1 MEKKVIEIE
10 IQDNSKSLKAQYKE
24 AVLEVQ
30 KLADAFGATSIE
42 VQNAS
47 KRAAELKDQ
56 IEDVND
62 AIQAQKGEGAFIAL
76 GKSISTVASGFSAV
90 EGAMGLVG
98 AESEDVQKAMLRV
111 QSAMALAQGLEGLED
126 AGRAFKQLGV
136 TVTSFGTKA
145 LSAFQAMSTASK
157 AFLVTGIGLLIAGL
171 GTAIAYWDDISKAI
185 GLASN
190 EQDTYAKQQK
200 RINEQAKESREEV
213 AKESASFATLIARL
227 KATNEGSKER
237 DKLIK
242 DINKEYGTTLKNI
255 KDETKFQ
262 EQLNNELASYLEY
275 QKAKFQLQKNEEK
288 IVKNLEVQDRL
299 SNSIKDQKERV
310 KVAGE
315 IDILIKEKERL
326 QKEIEQTGGATSNER
341 KRVKQLQDEQLT
353 LQKQIVSLKDKSG
366 VSSLQQEKFALSN
379 LNKELE
385 NANKRFEDYG
395 RSANNA
401 SAKVDELTNS
411 GSKYVE
417 NNKEVKTSTIDTNK
431 ELANTLESLTEKN
444 KQFGLSEQELLLL
457 SKLKTDA
464 LIQEQFLK
472 STDKDKEKQR
482 TDALLANET
491 DYNNQLNALNEKN
504 RKTKEEKDK
513 EASQKRIELEDKQFE
528 VMQSIGQ
535 TEKEKEIADLVKSY
549 EDKFAIIGDNAVLE
563 KELTEQQKKDLAVIE
578 EKYRK
583 TQAEKDKEAQEKA
596 TQLQQQRLDLILKYT
611 QTFGQVMSS
620 LNGLLNA
627 NDEERLKSVKKGSK
641 EEDSIKRKM
650 FERDKK
656 LRIVQTVIDT
666 ASNVV
671 TSVRN
676 GGGIPTGIPFGIAAA
691 TMGALQIAAI
701 SKTSY
706 GSGDSNV
713 TPPSTGVIAPNLNVV
728 GNTGINQLATLQQ
741 QPVKA
746 YVVSNDIT
754 SAQQFDLKVQQTS
767 QL

>member
-10 IQDNSKSLKAQYKE
+10 IQDNSKTLKQQYKE

-136 TVTSFGTKA
+136 VIKGTTIFQAAYNFVVYGTISATKAQTIATNIQTGSTVGATVATKA
-145 LSAFQAMSTASK
+145 LRIAMLAVPIVAIVAGVLALANAMGVFGDATEDAEKKQAKLDAQLAKTNTEIERQKKASTDTSELMSSLNSQELIDAKNRGASEEELTKIKKEQQKERLKDLKQEYDEATKFMLKTSKTFTDRKQIEAAEELFNEAFKKYNDFRLEIEGETADEVYNKRKESIDKANKLRNSELEKITVYYKKAKAENEARLRTDQEQEEFVINDKFKTQIALFKKYGKDTSELEIAQLNEINVVRLKYQEITDEAEKKRKEKELEAIKEANQKELEAIKEANNLKKQQEQEFQAQIEEIDESNFQNKLQKSMTEEQYELE
-157 AFLVTGIGLLIAGL
+157 LVR
-171 GTAIAYWDDISKAI
+171 
-185 GLASN
+185 
-190 EQDTYAKQQK
+190 QK
-200 RINEQAKESREEV
+200 YFTLEEQAKDN
-213 AKESASFATLIARL
+213 A
-227 KATNEGSKER
+227 
-237 DKLIK
+237 
-242 DINKEYGTTLKNI
+242 
-255 KDETKFQ
+255 
-262 EQLNNELASYLEY
+262 EQLAIIEEAKQAEIDKIEKTYAE
-275 QKAKFQLQKNEEK
+275 KAK
-288 IVKNLEVQDRL
+288 V
-299 SNSIKDQKERV
+299 
-310 KVAGE
+310 
-315 IDILIKEKERL
+315 
-326 QKEIEQTGGATSNER
+326 T
-341 KRVKQLQDEQLT
+341 
-353 LQKQIVSLKDKSG
+353 
-366 VSSLQQEKFALSN
+366 
-379 LNKELE
+379 
-385 NANKRFEDYG
+385 
-395 RSANNA
+395 
-401 SAKVDELTNS
+401 
-411 GSKYVE
+411 
-417 NNKEVKTSTIDTNK
+417 
-431 ELANTLESLTEKN
+431 
-444 KQFGLSEQELLLL
+444 
-457 SKLKTDA
+457 
-464 LIQEQFLK
+464 
-472 STDKDKEKQR
+472 
-482 TDALLANET
+482 
-491 DYNNQLNALNEKN
+491 
-504 RKTKEEKDK
+504 
-513 EASQKRIELEDKQFE
+513 
-528 VMQSIGQ
+528 
-535 TEKEKEIADLVKSY
+535 
-549 EDKFAIIGDNAVLE
+549 
-563 KELTEQQKKDLAVIE
+563 
-578 EKYRK
+578 
-583 TQAEKDKEAQEKA
+583 
-596 TQLQQQRLDLILKYT
+596 QQQRLDLILKYA

-676 GGGIPTGIPFGIAAA
+676 GGGIPTGIPFGVAAA

-713 TPPSTGVIAPNLNVV
+713 TPPSTGVISPNLNVV

-754 SAQQFDLKVQQTS
+754 SAQQFDMKVQQTS

>member
-1 MEKKVIEIE
+1 
-10 IQDNSKSLKAQYKE
+10 
-24 AVLEVQ
+24 VQ
-30 KLADAFGATSIE
+30 
-42 VQNAS
+42 Q
-47 KRAAELKDQ
+47 
-56 IEDVND
+56 
-62 AIQAQKGEGAFIAL
+62 
-76 GKSISTVASGFSAV
+76 
-90 EGAMGLVG
+90 
-98 AESEDVQKAMLRV
+98 AMLRV

-185 GLASN
+185 GLASD

-200 RINEQAKESREEV
+200 RINEQAKESRESV
-213 AKESASFATLIARL
+213 AKESASFATLISRL

-237 DKLIK
+237 DGLIK
-242 DINKEYGTTLKNI
+242 QINKEYGTTLKNI

-310 KVAGE
+310 KLAEKINDLQTKYNEAEDKKNQGGKFE
-315 IDILIKEKERL
+315 LKTEKERL
-326 QKEIEQTGGATSNER
+326 KLQTEVNKIATQIIENEKKNER
-341 KRVKQLQDEQLT
+341 AGIKIT
-353 LQKQIVSLKDKSG
+353 SLE
-366 VSSLQQEKFALSN
+366 QEKFALSN

-385 NANKRFEDYG
+385 NAEKRFEDYG
-395 RSANNA
+395 RSANEA

-491 DYNNQLNALNEKN
+491 DYNNQVNALRKKEVSDLETLKTTSAKDGIAQLVATRTTELEVEKN
-504 RKTKEEKDK
+504 TAEKK
-513 EASQKRIELEDKQFE
+513 LAIEKSLQEHKAELRQKDFDLALQGIGVIKSIFE
-528 VMQSIGQ
+528 KSKGVQKAAVIAESAIGIAKIITSTQ
-535 TEKEKEIADLVKSY
+535 AANAAAIAKYSAIPGGQAFSAAEIARNK
-549 EDKFAIIGDNAVLE
+549 IGA
-563 KELTEQQKKDLAVIE
+563 
-578 EKYRK
+578 
-583 TQAEKDKEAQEKA
+583 
-596 TQLQQQRLDLILKYT
+596 
-611 QTFGQVMSS
+611 
-620 LNGLLNA
+620 
-627 NDEERLKSVKKGSK
+627 
-641 EEDSIKRKM
+641 
-650 FERDKK
+650 
-656 LRIVQTVIDT
+656 
-666 ASNVV
+666 
-671 TSVRN
+671 
-676 GGGIPTGIPFGIAAA
+676 GIGIAANITA
-691 TMGALQIAAI
+691 TAKALQALGG
-701 SKTSY
+701 
-706 GSGDSNV
+706 GSAPSGGGDLGGGGG
-713 TPPSTGVIAPNLNVV
+713 GVIAPNLNVV
-728 GNTGINQLATLQQ
+728 GDTGINQLATLQQ
-741 QPVKA
+741 QPIKA

-754 SAQQFDLKVQQTS
+754 SAQQFDLKVQQTAS
-767 QL
+767 L

>member
-1 MEKKVIEIE
+1 MAEKKVIEIE
-10 IQDNSKSLKAQYKE
+10 IQDNSKTLKQQYKE

-62 AIQAQKGEGAFIAL
+62 AIQSQKGEGAFIAL
-76 GKSISTVASGFSAV
+76 GKSVSAVANGFSAV
-90 EGAMGLVG
+90 QGAMGLVG
-98 AESEDVQKAMLRV
+98 VESEEVQQAMLRV

-185 GLASN
+185 GLASD

-200 RINEQAKESREEV
+200 RINEQAKESRESV
-213 AKESASFATLIARL
+213 AKESASFATLIGRL

-237 DKLIK
+237 DGLIK
-242 DINKEYGTTLKNI
+242 QINKEYGTTLKNI

-288 IVKNLEVQDRL
+288 IQKNLEVQDRL

-310 KVAGE
+310 KLAEKINDLQTKYNEAEDKKNQGGKFE
-315 IDILIKEKERL
+315 LKTEKERL
-326 QKEIEQTGGATSNER
+326 KLQTEVNKIATQIIENEKKNER
-341 KRVKQLQDEQLT
+341 AGIKIT
-353 LQKQIVSLKDKSG
+353 SLE
-366 VSSLQQEKFALSN
+366 QEKFALSN

-385 NANKRFEDYG
+385 NAEKRFEDYG
-395 RSANNA
+395 RSANEA

-491 DYNNQLNALNEKN
+491 DYNNQVNALRKKEVSDLETLKTTSAKDGIAQLVATRTTELEVEKN
-504 RKTKEEKDK
+504 TAEKK
-513 EASQKRIELEDKQFE
+513 LAIEKSLQEHKAELRQKDFDLALQGIGVIKSIFE
-528 VMQSIGQ
+528 KSKGVQKAAVIAESAIGIAKIITSTQ
-535 TEKEKEIADLVKSY
+535 AANAAAIAKYSAIPGGQAFSAAEIARNK
-549 EDKFAIIGDNAVLE
+549 IGA
-563 KELTEQQKKDLAVIE
+563 
-578 EKYRK
+578 
-583 TQAEKDKEAQEKA
+583 
-596 TQLQQQRLDLILKYT
+596 
-611 QTFGQVMSS
+611 
-620 LNGLLNA
+620 
-627 NDEERLKSVKKGSK
+627 
-641 EEDSIKRKM
+641 
-650 FERDKK
+650 
-656 LRIVQTVIDT
+656 
-666 ASNVV
+666 
-671 TSVRN
+671 
-676 GGGIPTGIPFGIAAA
+676 GIGIAANITA
-691 TMGALQIAAI
+691 TAKALQALGG
-701 SKTSY
+701 
-706 GSGDSNV
+706 GSAPSGGGDLGGGGG
-713 TPPSTGVIAPNLNVV
+713 GVIAPNLNVV
-728 GNTGINQLATLQQ
+728 GDTGINQLATLQQ
-741 QPVKA
+741 QPIKA

-754 SAQQFDLKVQQTS
+754 SAQQFDLKVQQTAS
-767 QL
+767 L